1 MDRETGMS
9 EHTDRSEQTGHGG
22 QLALE
27 TLRRFGV
34 EELYTL
40 SGGHI
45 FPLYDA
51 AVQMGVRLVDV
62 RHEQTATFAA
72 EATAKLTRRP
82 GVVALTAGPGVTN
95 GVSATTTAWFNGA
108 PLVVIGG
115 RAGSRGW
122 GRGALQE
129 FDHVPVMQPITKLA
143 TTVAQTSDVAE
154 VMYHAAQ
161 TATSAHRGPVFVD
174 IPIDVIYDRATVPMP
189 VAPMSVRP
197 APDVDATTRAA
208 ELLATATRP
217 AIIAGSD
224 VYYDGAWDALQ
235 AAAEWLRVP
244 VFVNGLGR
252 GCLPADHELA
262 FSGARSL
269 LKRDA
274 DVVMVIGTPLDF
286 RVSFGN
292 FGDAKVAHVV
302 DHPDRRATHVT
313 PAVSVAGDLAAI
325 LRAFADH
332 RGPRSD
338 HEPWIAHLRDHERAL
353 EAHDAPLLAA
363 ESDPIKPTRI
373 YGELRK
379 VLDRDAVVVCDGG
392 DFVSYAGKYIDS
404 FAPGCWLDPGPYG
417 CLGTGMGYAMAARVL
432 HPERQVVVMMGDGA
446 AGFSLLDVDS
456 LVRHG
461 LPVVIVVGNNG
472 CWALEKFPMTK
483 LYGYHVAAELRP
495 ETRYDEVV
503 AALGGAGEM
512 ITDAR
517 DLAPALA
524 RAFASGVPYL
534 VNVITD
540 PDDEYPRQSALG

>member
-1 MDRETGMS
+1 MDRETTRG
-9 EHTDRSEQTGHGG
+9 ELTGHGG

-34 EELYTL
+34 DELFTL

-115 RAGSRGW
+115 RAGNRGW

-143 TTVAQTSDVAE
+143 TTVAQTSDVAD
-154 VMYHAAQ
+154 VIHRAAQ
-161 TATSAHRGPVFVD
+161 TAAAPHRGPVFVD
-174 IPIDVIYDRATVPMP
+174 VPIDVIYDRATVPEPDRPMP
-189 VAPMSVRP
+189 ERPEPDSDAVA
-197 APDVDATTRAA
+197 RAA
-208 ELLATATRP
+208 VLLATATRP

-224 VYYDGAWDALQ
+224 LYYDGAWHELR

-262 FSGARSL
+262 FSSVRSM
-269 LKRDA
+269 LKREADA
-274 DVVMVIGTPLDF
+274 VMVVGTPLDF
-286 RVSFGN
+286 RVGFGN
-292 FGDAKVAHVV
+292 FGEAQVAHVV
-302 DHPDRRATHVT
+302 DHPDRIATHVT
-313 PAVSVAGDLAAI
+313 PAVSVAGDLATI
-325 LRAFADH
+325 FRAFADH
-332 RGPRSD
+332 HGPRAD
-338 HEPWIAHLRDHERAL
+338 HEPWIAHLRDHERTLAV
-353 EAHDAPLLAA
+353 HDAALLDADQ
-363 ESDPIKPTRI
+363 SPIKPTRI

-379 VLDRDAVVVCDGG
+379 VLERDAVIVCDGG

-404 FAPGCWLDPGPYG
+404 FEPGCWLDPGPYG
-417 CLGTGMGYAMAARVL
+417 CLGTGMGYAMAARL
-432 HPERQVVVMMGDGA
+432 AHPDRQVVVMMGDGA

-495 ETRYDEVV
+495 ETRYDQVV
-503 AALGGAGEM
+503 AALGGAGE
-512 ITDAR
+512 TVSDAR
-517 DLAPALA
+517 QIAPALA
-524 RAFASGVPYL
+524 RAFSSDVPYL

>member
-1 MDRETGMS
+1 MEI
-9 EHTDRSEQTGHGG
+9 TGHGG
-22 QLALE
+22 ELALAA
-27 TLRRFGV
+27 LRRFGV
-34 EELYTL
+34 EELFTL

-51 AVQMGVRLVDV
+51 AVSGGVRLIDV

-72 EATAKLTRRP
+72 EAMAKLTRRP

-95 GVSATTTAWFNGA
+95 GVSATTTAWFNGS

-115 RAGSRGW
+115 RAGNRGW

-129 FDHVPVMQPITKLA
+129 FDHVPVMAPITKLA
-143 TTVAQTSDVAE
+143 TTIGATSAIAD
-154 VMYHAAQ
+154 VMYAAAE
-161 TATSAHRGPVFVD
+161 TASTAHRGPVFVD
-174 IPIDVIYDRATVPMP
+174 IPIDVIYDRATVALPDR
-189 VAPMSVRP
+189 APPRRP
-197 APDVDATTRAA
+197 DADSDAVTRAA
-208 ELLATATRP
+208 TLIATAQRP

-224 VYYDGAWDALQ
+224 VYFDGAWDALR

-244 VFVNGLGR
+244 VYLNGLGR
-252 GCLPADHELA
+252 GCLAPDHELA
-262 FSGARSL
+262 LSSSRSM

-274 DVVMVIGTPLDF
+274 DVVVVVGTPLDF
-286 RVSFGN
+286 RVGFGSFGE
-292 FGDAKVAHVV
+292 AKVAHVV
-302 DHPDRRATHVT
+302 DHPDRIATHIT
-313 PAVSVAGDLAAI
+313 PTVAVAGDLALI
-325 LRAFADH
+325 LQAFADH
-332 RGPRSD
+332 RGPRED
-338 HEPWIAHLRDHERAL
+338 HEPWIAHLRDAERAL
-353 EAHDAPLLAA
+353 DAHDAQLLDAD
-363 ESDPIKPTRI
+363 SNPIKPTRI

-404 FAPGCWLDPGPYG
+404 YEPGCWLDPGPYG
-417 CLGTGMGYAMAARVL
+417 CLGTGMGYAMAARIAR
-432 HPERQVVVMMGDGA
+432 PDRQVVVMMGDGA

-461 LPVVIVVGNNG
+461 LPVVVIVGNNG

-495 ETRYDEVV
+495 ETRYDRVV
-503 AALGGAGEM
+503 EALGGAGE
-512 ITDAR
+512 TVTEAR
-517 DLAPALA
+517 QLAPALA

>member
-1 MDRETGMS
+1 MEI
-9 EHTDRSEQTGHGG
+9 TGHGG
-22 QLALE
+22 ELALAA
-27 TLRRFGV
+27 LRRFGV
-34 EELYTL
+34 EELFTL

-51 AVQMGVRLVDV
+51 AVSSGVRLIDV

-72 EATAKLTRRP
+72 EAMAKLTRRP

-95 GVSATTTAWFNGA
+95 GVSATTTAWFNGS

-115 RAGSRGW
+115 RAGNRGW

-129 FDHVPVMQPITKLA
+129 FDHVPVMAPITKLA
-143 TTVAQTSDVAE
+143 TTIGATSAIAD
-154 VMYHAAQ
+154 VMYAAAE
-161 TATSAHRGPVFVD
+161 TASTAHRGPVFVD
-174 IPIDVIYDRATVPMP
+174 IPIDVIYDRATVALPDRASP
-189 VAPMSVRP
+189 RRP
-197 APDVDATTRAA
+197 DADSDAVTRAA
-208 ELLATATRP
+208 TLIATAQRP

-224 VYYDGAWDALQ
+224 VYFDGAWDALR
-235 AAAEWLRVP
+235 AAAESLRVP
-244 VFVNGLGR
+244 VYLNGLGR
-252 GCLPADHELA
+252 GCLAPDHELA
-262 FSGARSL
+262 FSSSRSM

-274 DVVMVIGTPLDF
+274 DVVVVIGTPLDF
-286 RVSFGN
+286 RVGFGSFGE
-292 FGDAKVAHVV
+292 AKVAHVV
-302 DHPDRRATHVT
+302 DHPDRIATHVT
-313 PAVSVAGDLAAI
+313 PAVAVAGDLALI
-325 LRAFADH
+325 LREFADH
-332 RGPRSD
+332 RGPRED
-338 HEPWIAHLRDHERAL
+338 HEAWITHLRDAERAL
-353 EAHDAPLLAA
+353 DAHDAQLLDAD
-363 ESDPIKPTRI
+363 SDPIKPTRI

-404 FAPGCWLDPGPYG
+404 YEPGCWLDPGPYG
-417 CLGTGMGYAMAARVL
+417 CLGTGMGYAMAARIAR
-432 HPERQVVVMMGDGA
+432 PDRQVVVMMGDGA

-461 LPVVIVVGNNG
+461 LPVVVIVGNNG

-495 ETRYDEVV
+495 ETRYDLVV
-503 AALGGAGEM
+503 EALGGAGET
-512 ITDAR
+512 ITEAR
-517 DLAPALA
+517 QLAPALA